1 MRIGELEEG
10 FISSF
15 KQGYQDAKSKSKSP
29 RSSSKEV
36 SKKSS
41 PFDRYKKEDLRDMF
55 KKIINKEELDSQEIK
70 IAKEL
75 HREFNKF

>member
-1 MRIGELEEG
+1 MRISELEEG

-15 KQGYQDAKSKSKSP
+15 KQGYQDAKSKSP

-41 PFDRYKKEDLRDMF
+41 PFDRYRKEDLRDMF

-75 HREFNKF
+75 YREFNKF

>member
-1 MRIGELEEG
+1 MRISELEEG

-15 KQGYQDAKSKSKSP
+15 KQGYQDAKSKAPLSK
-29 RSSSKEV
+29 KEV

-55 KKIINKEELDSQEIK
+55 GKILKKEELDSQEIK

-75 HREFNKF
+75 YREFSKF

>member
-1 MRIGELEEG
+1 MRISELEEG

-15 KQGYQDAKSKSKSP
+15 KQGYQDAKSKNP

-41 PFDRYKKEDLRDMF
+41 PFDRFRKEDLRNLF
-55 KKIINKEELDSQEIK
+55 KKIINKEELDSREIQ

-75 HREFNKF
+75 YRKF

>member
-1 MRIGELEEG
+1 MRISELEEG

-15 KQGYQDAKSKSKSP
+15 KQGYQDAKSKSPMSP
-29 RSSSKEV
+29 SKEV

-41 PFDRYKKEDLRDMF
+41 PFDRFKKEDLRNLF
-55 KKIINKEELDSQEIK
+55 KKIIKKEELDSREIQ

-75 HREFNKF
+75 YRQF

>member
-1 MRIGELEEG
+1 MRISELEEG

-15 KQGYQDAKSKSKSP
+15 KQGYQDAKSKSP

-41 PFDRYKKEDLRDMF
+41 PFDRFRKEDLRNLF
-55 KKIINKEELDSQEIK
+55 KKIIKKEELDSREIQ

-75 HREFNKF
+75 YREF